1 MKVLFVC
8 SANLCRSPL
17 AENILKDMLHKKGI
31 SEVKV
36 ESAGIH
42 DYSGMPFDYTMVS
55 YARKEGYELSGCSKC
70 LTQSIA
76 DAADLIICMES
87 FHVVELQRRFVPY
100 ARWHCIHRFNE
111 ICFDEQSDLMDPSG
125 DSGYMYSV
133 VLEKIQEGI
142 RNLVW
147 KIERKIRYGDNF
159 LSDTTNYGLN

>member
-1 MKVLFVC
+1 MG
-8 SANLCRSPL
+8 PL
-17 AENILKDMLHKKGI
+17 KNEETEAEPLLSYDVPIVKD
-31 SEVKV
+31 E
-36 ESAGIH
+36 
-42 DYSGMPFDYTMVS
+42 
-55 YARKEGYELSGCSKC
+55 
-70 LTQSIA
+70 
-76 DAADLIICMES
+76 
-87 FHVVELQRRFVPY
+87 ELQRRFVPY